1 MGNKIKKIETG
12 AENPNSYRR
21 GIRAA
26 AFTSMACVG
35 YSLVT
40 NDYST
45 ALPSLMIA
53 MPALG
58 IGYLSGV
65 FDTTVTSPTKQ
76 NDRDTHPENH
86 P

>member
-1 MGNKIKKIETG
+1 MGNKNEKLEAG
-12 AENPNSYRR
+12 AESPNSYRR
-21 GIRAA
+21 GIRTAA
-26 AFTSMACVG
+26 LTSMACTG

-65 FDTTVTSPTKQ
+65 FDASAASPTKQ
-76 NDRDTHPENH
+76 NDRDAHPENQ

>member
-1 MGNKIKKIETG
+1 MDNKTEKFETG
-12 AENPNSYRR
+12 AENPNPYKR

-35 YSLVT
+35 YSLIT

-45 ALPSLMIA
+45 TLPSLMIA

-58 IGYLSGV
+58 FGYLSGV
-65 FDTTVTSPTKQ
+65 FDASAASPTKQ
-76 NDRDTHPENH
+76 QDRATHPENH